1 MLTIEDRNPALSF
14 FHPIKYQSRFVTAI
28 DMTRCGQN
36 ASSWA
41 NRTNAQQSGLSL
53 IQTVHCSKERGT
65 LSFILFS
72 IFDTK
77 VGFVGVRTWWRQN
90 RQANSTNTKLS
101 VLSLMSD
108 SEEGGSLDSGV
119 VAHNF
124 RSFLTLGSC
133 SDTIHACMQIMPQRG
148 HADCPLPALLGNNW
162 WGIVE
167 RAGTW
172 RRVKVITS
180 NLLPIPALSTTLH
193 QLLPTTAGNGPA

>member
-28 DMTRCGQN
+28 DMRRCGQN

-77 VGFVGVRTWWRQN
+77 LGFVGVRTWWRQN

-133 SDTIHACMQIMPQRG
+133 FDIIHPCMQFLPQRG
-148 HADCPLPALLGNNW
+148 QKL
-162 WGIVE
+162 IVE
-167 RAGTW
+167 RAGMW
-172 RRVKVITS
+172 RRIKFF
-180 NLLPIPALSTTLH
+180 
-193 QLLPTTAGNGPA
+193 LPTYSLYPPSLHIISYYLPQLVMGLPKHMLLHTLGAFL

>member
-1 MLTIEDRNPALSF
+1 MPLAEQIEQMRSNQGCHWF
-14 FHPIKYQSRFVTAI
+14 KQYTA
-28 DMTRCGQN
+28 
-36 ASSWA
+36 
-41 NRTNAQQSGLSL
+41 
-53 IQTVHCSKERGT
+53 VKERGT

-72 IFDTK
+72 IFDTE

-133 SDTIHACMQIMPQRG
+133 FDIMHACSFCLKEGMPITSSVRQK
-148 HADCPLPALLGNNW
+148 L
-162 WGIVE
+162 IVGRYVE
-167 RAGTW
+167 ED
-172 RRVKVITS
+172 KVFSS
-180 NLLPIPALSTTLH
+180 NLLPVPALFTHH
-193 QLLPTTAGNGPA
+193 QLLLTTAGNGHA